1 MINIVFRVAKSPVFG
16 AFLQAKLQTVAT
28 TAHHKYRV
36 LVLSVIDADTHVMWL
51 TLHKYVNSER

>member
-1 MINIVFRVAKSPVFG
+1 MSYKEVTKSPVFG
-16 AFLQAKLQTVAT
+16 AFLQAKLQTVAI

>member
-1 MINIVFRVAKSPVFG
+1 MGLRVAKSPVFG
-16 AFLQAKLQTVAT
+16 AFLQVKLQTVVI

-51 TLHKYVNSER
+51 TLHKYVNSES